1 MDEQASFEARA
12 VLPPRRARRSRA
24 ALLVPAIAF
33 VVVAWA
39 GLSGPRP
46 DQSTARLPSPTAAAE
61 PSPTAEVPYPERV
74 IGLEVHQLDELPLR
88 ELGRNDVV
96 AIAGWYRPTSIS
108 NCPAV
113 AVIYRDGAL
122 PEIRPDVDALA
133 YCDRSGILSADRP
146 ALSVRPPP
154 KHHTDDGTRHAGPS
168 EVAVTFILGVKAPRA
183 IELAGADAT
192 RVVLVAHVADVGDGC
207 GTPAGCRRVLVV
219 DYVGWTAGA

>member
-1 MDEQASFEARA
+1 MDEQATFEARA
-12 VLPPRRARRSRA
+12 VLPPRRARLSRA
-24 ALLVPAIAF
+24 ALLVPAVAL

-39 GLSGPRP
+39 GLSGPHA
-46 DQSTARLPSPTAAAE
+46 DQSTVRLPSPSPAAE
-61 PSPTAEVPYPERV
+61 PSPTAEAPYPARV
-74 IGLEVHQLDELPLR
+74 IGIEVHQLDELPLG

-133 YCDRSGILSADRP
+133 YCDRSGILYAARP
-146 ALSVRPPP
+146 GVSIRPLL
-154 KHHTDDGTRHAGPS
+154 KHHTADGSRHAGPS
-168 EVAVTFILGVKAPRA
+168 KVGVTFILGVKAPRE

-207 GTPAGCRRVLVV
+207 GTPAGCHRVLVV